1 MHKCIYVR
9 NIRLKQATT
18 LYSLV
23 GWNSYWISKL
33 QLWQQKFKEV
43 KKNWKL
49 NTIKKR
55 VQTFWHFMTLGC
67 LYKKVECANSE
78 YVYNHRVKKWALF
91 AGESRCSDSLQMFC
105 VFSKK
110 ISQVG
115 HRQHGGLRVL
125 HGCAGVT
132 RIREAFISP
141 FSQLNSW
148 VLNTLSTA
156 LTFSLPS

>member
-1 MHKCIYVR
+1 MYL
-9 NIRLKQATT
+9 N
-18 LYSLV
+18 S
-23 GWNSYWISKL
+23 WSSYWISKL
-33 QLWQQKFKEV
+33 QLWQQVSRIHRNSKRL
-43 KKNWKL
+43 KNWKW
-49 NTIKKR
+49 NTIKKQ

-91 AGESRCSDSLQMFC
+91 ARVSSAGESRCSDSLQMFC

-156 LTFSLPS
+156 LTFSLLS